1 MWSKRGEAVA
11 GPVQLQLK
19 RGTGWIQISFGGKVG
34 LDAPVDWMELK
45 KRAGSGGLTGS
56 VWSYYAHTC
65 GVGAVCV
72 LSHAQLFATPRTIAR
87 QAPLFMGFPRQEY
100 WSGCHFLFRISS
112 RPRDQ
117 TCVSC
122 ISATGRTLYHWE
134 AQGRGGGA
142 AITQNGKIKVST
154 RLSGERGRV
163 PDILKSACKLYIK
176 LLLTGFYS

>member
-1 MWSKRGEAVA
+1 MVQARGGSGWTSAA
-11 GPVQLQLK
+11 AAA
-19 RGTGWIQISFGGKVG
+19 TGAWWIQIYSGGKVG

-56 VWSYYAHTC
+56 IWSYYAHAC

-72 LSHAQLFATPRTIAR
+72 LSHAQLFATPRTIAH

-100 WSGCHFLFRISS
+100 WSGLPFPASGYLPDPGIKPVSLASLPLAGLF
-112 RPRDQ
+112 
-117 TCVSC
+117 T
-122 ISATGRTLYHWE
+122 TGKPKVG
-134 AQGRGGGA
+134 AGA
-142 AITQNGKIKVST
+142 AITQNGKIKGST